1 MRPFPQTRRQTSS
14 LPEGMFR
21 EQNRGTAT
29 AQTYLLLT
37 LWRGGPGT
45 STTVSAPVPALCL
58 HHPPPFPE
66 AFLQLYGMQTVQ
78 PYVGPVK
85 RVALYIVSQS

>member
-1 MRPFPQTRRQTSS
+1 
-14 LPEGMFR
+14 MFR

-29 AQTYLLLT
+29 AQTYLLLPF
-37 LWRGGPGT
+37 GGA
-45 STTVSAPVPALCL
+45 VRAPQPWIPPLFLLFALCL
-58 HHPPPFPE
+58 HRPPPFPE